1 MKRIAVIVMLAVF
14 VSYTLTGCS
23 WMGRQTGKA
32 VEKVKQAPDDFMEG
46 YEEGKQEGK
55 QEENGEAR

>member
-1 MKRIAVIVMLAVF
+1 MKRIAVMVMLAVF
-14 VSYTLTGCS
+14 FSCTMTGCS

-46 YEEGKQEGK
+46 YEQGKQEGT
-55 QEENGEAR
+55 QENNKEAQ